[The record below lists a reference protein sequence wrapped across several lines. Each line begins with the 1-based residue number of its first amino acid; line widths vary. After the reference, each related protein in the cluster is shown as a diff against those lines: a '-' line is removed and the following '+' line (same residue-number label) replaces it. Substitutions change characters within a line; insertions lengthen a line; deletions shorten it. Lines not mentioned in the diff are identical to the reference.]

1 MSEIM
6 DLKDLTV
13 NTRDLV
19 GRLRTICGDDEQAFL
34 DTLEGCSDVHE
45 AASRVIRWMNEQ
57 EAHAGAMKGLA
68 STYSARSK
76 VFDNRVDGARNAL
89 FHLLQYLGVR
99 TMPLPEATLSVVS
112 GKVKVM
118 GEPDADKLPD
128 NLVRVKREPDMA
140 AIRAALEAKQ
150 EVPGCSLSN
159 TAPTLAVR
167 TR

>member
-19 GRLRTICGDDEQAFL
+19 GRLRTLCGDDEQTFL

-57 EAHAGAMKGLA
+57 EAHAVSMKGLA
-68 STYSARSK
+68 ATYNARSK
-76 VFDNRVDGARNAL
+76 VFEGRVDGARNAL

-99 TMPLPEATLSVVS
+99 TMLLPEATLSIVS

-128 NLVRVKREPDMA
+128 NLVRTKREPDMA
-140 AIRAALEAKQ
+140 AIRAELEAGRY
-150 EVPGCSLSN
+150 VAGCSLSN